1 MSLQGIN
8 QRDSEDIFDSWIESR
23 WLWTSGMIYGS
34 SVKNVRTLGSFSYE
48 DPELPS
54 RSLGG
59 NSWYL
64 IGVLMTLVV
73 RNDIYKYQ
81 GSSVQNF
88 RPIGALE
95 EDILHSHL
103 SLQSILQGVLEDI
116 LDSRM
121 EYRWLWTPR
130 MTCTNIKEALCK
142 ISDPLVHWKR
152 IFSFVSPE
160 RPPRNLGGHSWFLN
174 GVKMT
179 LDVRNDIY
187 KC

>member
-1 MSLQGIN
+1 MNSSNVSEILSHFPLSIPAYVEVLTNQKGRGKPSMSLQGIN

-64 IGVLMTLVV
+64 IEVLMTLVV
-73 RNDIYKYQ
+73 RNYIYKYQ

-95 EDILHSHL
+95 EDIL
-103 SLQSILQGVLEDI
+103 IWV
-116 LDSRM
+116 SRASS
-121 EYRWLWTPR
+121 
-130 MTCTNIKEALCK
+130 KE
-142 ISDPLVHWKR
+142 SWR
-152 IFSFVSPE
+152 IFLIPE
-160 RPPRNLGGHSWFLN
+160 WIIDDYGRQEWH
-174 GVKMT
+174 V
-179 LDVRNDIY
+179 
-187 KC
+187 